1 MAGSGLSPAARQESN
16 PDRQSVLAR
25 GETEARRSL
34 QWSWWQPQGP
44 LCVPLLRLC
53 GPDGPDAGQNS
64 EAHQGQAVA
73 PNHGPSGARW
83 PSFSLLP
90 GPLQGSLTAEKIID
104 IDFVINSLSMPS
116 I

>member
-1 MAGSGLSPAARQESN
+1 MVLVAAPRATVCATAEVVWTRQ
-16 PDRQSVLAR
+16 
-25 GETEARRSL
+25 
-34 QWSWWQPQGP
+34 
-44 LCVPLLRLC
+44 
-53 GPDGPDAGQNS
+53 GPDAGQNS

-73 PNHGPSGARW
+73 PNHGPSGACW